1 MKHKFFKRISTL
13 LLATIMI
20 ISTNAVALAAGEHE
34 ECQSEETLLM
44 TIPASEDGKTIVE
57 YDVNINDLGITLT
70 PLSTNADEAGGN
82 VPSNGQKSFTLHKSQ
97 SSALSYLVVN
107 SFSKSTSGALFIY
120 LYRPNGSQV
129 SDDWIMGVNEAVR
142 WLVLSPQSGNW
153 KLRVVASGTNAAV
166 NVYATWAN
174 IN

>member
-1 MKHKFFKRISTL
+1 MKHKFFKRISTF

-20 ISTNAVALAAGEHE
+20 ISTNAMAFAAGEHE
-34 ECQSEETLLM
+34 VCQPKEDLLM
-44 TIPASEDGKTIVE
+44 TIPASEDGTTIVE
-57 YDVNINDLGITLT
+57 YDVNIKDLGITS
-70 PLSTNADEAGGN
+70 LSTNADEAGGN
-82 VPSNGQKSFTLHKSQ
+82 VPSNSTKSFTLHKSQ

-107 SFSKSTSGALFIY
+107 SVSKSTSGALFIY

-142 WLVLSPQSGNW
+142 WIVLSPQSGNW
-153 KLRVVASGTNAAV
+153 KLRVVASGTNAVV
-166 NVYATWAN
+166 NVYATWSN